1 MQSAAALS
9 LANIAS
15 ARGGGRMVIFGSSL
29 MSGHTLR
36 RRRAGMTGHGT
47 AHGAAGIFCA
57 WRTYVDNR
65 QHGEEMTECVHTKTA
80 WQLASRI
87 LRREK
92 TSRGT
97 LGGNTENPQSS
108 TWKLQ

>member
-1 MQSAAALS
+1 
-9 LANIAS
+9 
-15 ARGGGRMVIFGSSL
+15 

-36 RRRAGMTGHGT
+36 KRSAGITGHG
-47 AHGAAGIFCA
+47 AAYGAAGVLCA
-57 WRTYVDNR
+57 WCTTIDNR
-65 QHGEEMTECVHTKTA
+65 QHGAERTECVYTKTA

-92 TSRGT
+92 TSWGT
-97 LGGNTENPQSS
+97 LGGDTENPQSS

>member
-1 MQSAAALS
+1 
-9 LANIAS
+9 
-15 ARGGGRMVIFGSSL
+15 

-36 RRRAGMTGHGT
+36 RRSAGMTGHGT
-47 AHGAAGIFCA
+47 AYGAAGVLCA
-57 WRTYVDNR
+57 WRTYIDS
-65 QHGEEMTECVHTKTA
+65 QPQAEEMTECVHTKTA

-92 TSRGT
+92 TSWGT
-97 LGGNTENPQSS
+97 LGGDTENPQSS